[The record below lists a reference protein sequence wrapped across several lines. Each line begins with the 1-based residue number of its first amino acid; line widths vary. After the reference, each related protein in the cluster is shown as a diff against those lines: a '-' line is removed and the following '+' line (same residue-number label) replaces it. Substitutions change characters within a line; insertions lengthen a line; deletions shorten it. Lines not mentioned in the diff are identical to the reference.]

1 MSIMV
6 TELYDALVDAGASEE
21 KARTAARAMADYESR
36 FNTIDSEL
44 RVHRWMLTLLVALN
58 TTILFK
64 LFS

>member
-21 KARTAARAMADYESR
+21 KTRAAARAMADYETS

-44 RVHRWMLTLLVALN
+44 KVDRWMLTLLVALN